1 MGSAQSPRAVWVRC
15 CRKIITEHRRT
26 LYTQTILERSALLQC
41 HGRLYEATRTM
52 RNLNQTWLYT
62 ILRSDFET
70 KLENTMPAFSITL
83 SDSTYIL
90 TLPYLSSLGL
100 LASTNEAL
108 RVLMSGSELQG
119 MDVIS
124 SESIVDTFEQ
134 LHC

>member
-26 LYTQTILERSALLQC
+26 LYAQTILERSALLQC

-70 KLENTMPAFSITL
+70 KLENTMPAP
-83 SDSTYIL
+83 TYIL

-108 RVLMSGSELQG
+108 RALVSGSELQG

-124 SESIVDTFEQ
+124 SESIVDTFER

>member
-1 MGSAQSPRAVWVRC
+1 M
-15 CRKIITEHRRT
+15 
-26 LYTQTILERSALLQC
+26 LQC

-52 RNLNQTWLYT
+52 RNLDQTWLYT

-70 KLENTMPAFSITL
+70 NPENTIPASSITL
-83 SDSTYIL
+83 ADPTYIL

-108 RVLMSGSELQG
+108 RALMSGSELQG
-119 MDVIS
+119 MDAIS
-124 SESIVDTFEQ
+124 RESTVDTFER